1 MTENGVCGV
10 CGKHLAQRVGTLTAR
25 HTRVDSPE
33 QCEGYD
39 IPAMS
44 VQQWTEWVESPV
56 NDWDL

>member
-10 CGKHLAQRVGTLTAR
+10 CGKHLAQRAGTLTVR
-25 HTRVDSPE
+25 HTRVDSLE
-33 QCEGYD
+33 MCEGYD

-44 VQQWTEWVESPV
+44 MQQWTEWVESPV